1 MYIYYIYNIYWIIKI
16 ATVQGWN
23 LRYWAIFL
31 LYTSCHVCVHVPHMY
46 TYIHIKVVSC
56 SQILSVKHNHVSR
69 ANTDELWTVRWLCSA
84 LSTQAVFSTVHA
96 LSSMHMTLPETFAEN
111 TLQLSSTASSQKCF
125 EQMILQMH
133 IYICGH
139 IMYYVL
145 RMHKNSEQYPIHGRL
160 YV

>member
-1 MYIYYIYNIYWIIKI
+1 MEPSVLSNFFIIHIMSCMCTCTTHVYIYIHTFYIY
-16 ATVQGWN
+16 
-23 LRYWAIFL
+23 
-31 LYTSCHVCVHVPHMY
+31 
-46 TYIHIKVVSC
+46 IKVVSC

-133 IYICGH
+133 ILYVATYCN
-139 IMYYVL
+139 VL
-145 RMHKNSEQYPIHGRL
+145 RKNSEQYPIHGRL